1 MKFYINT
8 KILVGFAISILI
20 IFSLGLLSFTYI
32 RNVIEIGRWG
42 AHARQVLFHTAQVR
56 SFLMEVQ
63 TDQLRYGLT
72 GDSIFL
78 KPYPDAVRAVRN
90 YIDELDSLVSDN
102 RQQGERVRKLRTVA
116 ERRIAF

>member
-42 AHARQVLFHTAQVR
+42 AHARQVLFHTEQVR

-63 TDQLRYGLT
+63 TDQLRYALT
-72 GDSIFL
+72 GASTFL
-78 KPYPDAVRAVRN
+78 KPYHGAVRAVRD
-90 YIDELDSLVSDN
+90 YIGEVDSLVAHYQLLN
-102 RQQGERVRKLRTVA
+102 
-116 ERRIAF
+116 